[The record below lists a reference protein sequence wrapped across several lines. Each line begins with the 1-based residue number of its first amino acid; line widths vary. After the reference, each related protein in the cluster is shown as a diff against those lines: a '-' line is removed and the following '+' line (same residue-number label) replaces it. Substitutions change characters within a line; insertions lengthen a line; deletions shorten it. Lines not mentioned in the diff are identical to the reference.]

1 MRLDRFDAQ
10 PQARRDLL
18 GRLPLRDA
26 LDDLALAGGQ
36 RVPWQGCPAQ
46 PGLHQRGRD
55 PRTHIDRTL
64 DYRTPIVTEEAEHT
78 LPLSPQMEVAMG
90 GSGLGARWVRPL

>member
-1 MRLDRFDAQ
+1 MNVQLPHQVDAMRLDGFHAQ

-36 RVPWQGCPAQ
+36 RVPW
-46 PGLHQRGRD
+46 PGGGV
-55 PRTHIDRTL
+55 PRTQACT
-64 DYRTPIVTEEAEHT
+64 TAVVTH
-78 LPLSPQMEVAMG
+78 
-90 GSGLGARWVRPL
+90 GLT